1 MKDYL
6 QVTESVF
13 KKAEQRMA
21 EKKRRSAII
30 RRNAIAASGLAA
42 ALFIV
47 MLQNDDIRNAL
58 KAIPRSA
65 SKGLFGNEHQSQR
78 PTTAFVTTQ
87 TTTQKY
93 TTTSRTTAKGTT
105 TTETTSTTTTE
116 TSTTTSTT
124 AAPTTHAATVPVT
137 TAAIVTTTTPPPP
150 LKPSKTEGKP
160 LIYLGNW
167 GDPVISATSD
177 VIELEN
183 GMKIGLEYGAID
195 YRNKFK
201 PGDHLKYNANFVYD
215 NKDGMYYYVDGY
227 IDYEEE
233 RNGHLHFSEYITE
246 IDNAP
251 YKEYYGFD
259 DPHEELFDGAAFID
273 YNTLISYN
281 TLQYT
286 ESTVYKIEVK
296 NFKLVDPPIKNYLKT
311 EDGQLWM
318 LSHSELL
325 NMSQNEFET
334 IKSGDT
340 VSFAGYF
347 AYHEF
352 DHMFTPFVFVM
363 KKEN

>member
-13 KKAEQRMA
+13 KKAEQRIA

-47 MLQNDDIRNAL
+47 MIQNDDIRNAL

-65 SKGLFGNEHQSQR
+65 SKGWFGNEHQSQR
-78 PTTAFVTTQ
+78 PTTESVTTQ
-87 TTTQKY
+87 ITTQKY
-93 TTTSRTTAKGTT
+93 TTTSRTSTTETT
-105 TTETTSTTTTE
+105 TTETTSTTTTD

-124 AAPTTHAATVPVT
+124 ATTTTEAAT
-137 TAAIVTTTTPPPP
+137 AAVIVTTTAPPPP
-150 LKPSKTEGKP
+150 PPKPSKTEGKP

-195 YRNKFK
+195 YRNKFM
-201 PGDHLKYNANFVYD
+201 PGDVLKYNANFVYD
-215 NKDGMYYYVDGY
+215 NKDGLYYYVDGY
-227 IDYEEE
+227 IDYAEE
-233 RNGHLHFSEYITE
+233 RNGHLHFPEYITE

-251 YKEYYGFD
+251 YKEYYNFD
-259 DPHEELFDGAAFID
+259 DPYEEIFDGAAFID

-281 TLQYT
+281 TLQYA
-286 ESTVYKIEVK
+286 ENTVYKIEVK
-296 NFKLVDPPIKNYLKT
+296 NFKLVDPPQKGYLKT
-311 EDGQLWM
+311 EDGQLWIISDQH
-318 LSHSELL
+318 LQ
-325 NMSQNEFET
+325 NMSYQLFET
-334 IKSGDT
+334 LKSGDI

-347 AYHEF
+347 SYHEF
-352 DHMFTPFVFVM
+352 DHSFSAFSAVI